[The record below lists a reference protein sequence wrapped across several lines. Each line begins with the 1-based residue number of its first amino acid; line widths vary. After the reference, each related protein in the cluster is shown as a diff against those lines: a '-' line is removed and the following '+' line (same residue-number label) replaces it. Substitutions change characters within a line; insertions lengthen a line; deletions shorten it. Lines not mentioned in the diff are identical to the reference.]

1 MKWKL
6 ATVLILTTACLVWFL
21 WGIDRDVVQ
30 VSLEGLRWRY
40 IAATLLA
47 YTAVHGFRSL
57 RLAALVG
64 HGVTVAGVFS
74 VNCIGYLAINVVP
87 LRLGEFVRPYL
98 LLEQHGVPFGASVA
112 GVFVERLLDLASLVA
127 MLLLVTWAV
136 DLPAG
141 GVVIEGVDVVQAG
154 QLLAGAV
161 VAVGA
166 VGLLVIVLGGARLI
180 ALVRALTGWMPVLGE
195 RLPGFLAAFQEGV
208 RELAGAPKRAA
219 WVLFNTVAM
228 WTTQVGG
235 VWLAL
240 MAFADVPHGWD
251 VALTNWS
258 VTLSGMTVMPTP
270 GFFGSFEA
278 FCAAGLVLFGVD
290 GDLARTFAV
299 INHLTLFGFTVGIG
313 LLFLL
318 KEGLSLGGIIQQSRE
333 AAGAG

>member
-6 ATVLILTTACLVWFL
+6 SAVLLLTVLCLVWFL
-21 WGIDRDVVQ
+21 WDIDRDVVQ

-40 IAATLLA
+40 IAATLVA
-47 YTAVHGFRSL
+47 YTAVHGFRSV

-112 GVFVERLLDLASLVA
+112 GVFVERLLDLASLVV

-136 DLPAG
+136 ELPAG

-154 QLLAGAV
+154 QVLAGAV

-166 VGLLVIVLGGARLI
+166 AGLAVLVLGGARLI
-180 ALVRALTGWMPVLGE
+180 ALVRSLTGWVPVIGE
-195 RLPGFLAAFQEGV
+195 KLPGFLEAFQKGV
-208 RELAGAPKRAA
+208 RELAREPRRAA
-219 WVLFNTVAM
+219 WVLLNTAAM

-235 VWLAL
+235 VWFVL

-278 FCAAGLVLFGVD
+278 FCTAGLVLFGVD

-299 INHLTLFGFTVGIG
+299 VNHLTLFGFTVGIG
-313 LLFLL
+313 LAFLL
-318 KEGLSLGGIIQQSRE
+318 KEGLSLGAVIRSSRE
-333 AAGAG
+333 AAV